1 MFEEQTAYLPTDKR
15 GGMSESDATGHD
27 LVRSKK
33 ALAKAKRAETALKAA
48 SEARKRAG
56 DLMILEAEA
65 NLIAGGSLSIELDKA
80 RTQGE
85 QEAIASLE
93 QQRQKHE
100 ESWSAS
106 EEAYRQAIAEEQ
118 KALDEMAE
126 AQAELDEATVEPRV
140 EGLKL
145 RFETRKLQATLSAGI
160 VVGVATITEVLLPP
174 KPNYTWMLWLTYA
187 SFFASL
193 YGALSDMQR
202 LSFVVEN
209 TRISGTSSSEE
220 RRTEKWARR
229 VREVALRGFFVGVV
243 LFAGFVT
250 LNLA

>member
-1 MFEEQTAYLPTDKR
+1 
-15 GGMSESDATGHD
+15 MSEPDATGHD

-33 ALAKAKRAETALKAA
+33 ALAKAKRAEIAFKAA
-48 SEARKRAG
+48 SKARERAG
-56 DLMILEAEA
+56 TLMVLEAKM
-65 NLIAGGSLSIELDKA
+65 NVIVGGGLSRELDKA
-80 RTQGE
+80 LNQGD
-85 QEAIASLE
+85 QEKIAVLE
-93 QQRQKHE
+93 QQRQKYE

-126 AQAELDEATVEPRV
+126 AQAELDEATVDPRV
-140 EGLKL
+140 EGMKL

-220 RRTEKWARR
+220 RRTEKWARY
-229 VREVALRGFFVGVV
+229 VREVVLKGFFVGVV